1 MPNLSDITMTLYRH
15 DLMKIGTVENSLYDE
30 YDAEAV
36 QILYNIED
44 GEVNSRE
51 DMKECVI
58 FVFNHYFE
66 GVFNPAD
73 VTDELVNQLYELVY

>member
-1 MPNLSDITMTLYRH
+1 MPNLSDITMTLYMH

-30 YDAEAV
+30 YDAEAE
-36 QILYNIED
+36 QILHNIEA

-58 FVFNHYFE
+58 FVFSHYFE

-73 VTDELVNQLYELVY
+73 VTDELVDQLYELM

>member
-1 MPNLSDITMTLYRH
+1 MPNLSDISMTLYMH

-30 YDAEAV
+30 YDVETE
-36 QILYNIED
+36 QILHNIEA

-58 FVFNHYFE
+58 FVFSHYFE

-73 VTDELVNQLYELVY
+73 VTDELVDQLYELM